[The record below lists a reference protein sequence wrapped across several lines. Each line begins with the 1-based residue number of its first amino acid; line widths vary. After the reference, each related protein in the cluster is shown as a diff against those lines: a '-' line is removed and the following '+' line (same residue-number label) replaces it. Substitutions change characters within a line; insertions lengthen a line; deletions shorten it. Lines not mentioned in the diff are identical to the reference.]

1 MKLAR
6 PTGYPD
12 GGTWPNFTGNS
23 TYRELARGIDSNSE
37 TDSTA
42 AKERRMPDQ
51 EKADKLNRF
60 CRQLMANGLCA
71 DARIWVQAQDHT
83 LGEMDHE
90 ASRQLVERL
99 TQVGAVQIFAC
110 EIDDYGEQGQNTGHL
125 VVELSKEKASR
136 SKLLEVVARLAEKLG
151 FEGDPDDGQD
161 YIYIKLD

>member
-1 MKLAR
+1 
-6 PTGYPD
+6 
-12 GGTWPNFTGNS
+12 
-23 TYRELARGIDSNSE
+23 
-37 TDSTA
+37 
-42 AKERRMPDQ
+42 MPDQ

-136 SKLLEVVARLAEKLG
+136 SKLLEAVARLAEKLG
-151 FEGDPDDGQD
+151 FEGDPDDGQS
-161 YIYIKLD
+161 YAYIKLD